1 MEYIIMAVAIEPRNI
16 SAPKVQ
22 EVLTKH
28 GCIIKVRL
36 GLHDVLDNE
45 CSKRG
50 LVLLQLSG
58 KKEEIETLRKD
69 LESIDGVKVNI
80 MTV

>member
-36 GLHDVLDNE
+36 GLHDVSDFS

-50 LVLLQLSG
+50 LVLLQLCG
-58 KKEEIETLRKD
+58 KEEEIKILRKD
-69 LESIDGVKVNI
+69 LEEIDGVKVNI

>member
-1 MEYIIMAVAIEPRNI
+1 MEYTIMAVAIEPRNV

-22 EVLTKH
+22 EILTKH

-36 GLHDVLDNE
+36 GLHDVSEDS

-50 LVLLQLSG
+50 LILLQLCANAD
-58 KKEEIETLRKD
+58 EIEGLRKD
-69 LESIDGVKVNI
+69 LESIEGVKVNTMI
-80 MTV
+80 V